1 MYPASPPVSKLL
13 SGSRREKS
21 YERCARAAGE
31 NSGGRAGDAIENLKC
46 WRNAAKERLTGRNF
60 HYAGNLDMGTCNRN
74 LGTIEIEKVSLPK
87 TQIGNDL
94 LLDQLT
100 LVVVQV
106 QFDFARNLGDG
117 EDGRGRSHH
126 IDDA

>member
-1 MYPASPPVSKLL
+1 
-13 SGSRREKS
+13 
-21 YERCARAAGE
+21 
-31 NSGGRAGDAIENLKC
+31 
-46 WRNAAKERLTGRNF
+46 
-60 HYAGNLDMGTCNRN
+60 MGTCNRN

-106 QFDFARNLGDG
+106 QFDFAGNLGDG

-126 IDDA
+126 ILEEHLLIWRRSGKR